1 MPTPTN
7 QPTNQPNTMN
17 TAAAELKRALIVHLD
32 LGGELPTFDKLTKL
46 VNGVETTTGEPLTLA
61 DIIRTTRDAVT
72 THADT
77 QTGNA
82 LDTMR
87 NALNRYEQTDV
98 SDTQTTWHQLQRM
111 QAALDTLKAMEIF
124 RL

>member
-1 MPTPTN
+1 MPTTTN
-7 QPTNQPNTMN
+7 NQN
-17 TAAAELKRALIVHLD
+17 TAAGALARIIQVKLETA
-32 LGGELPTFDKLTKL
+32 GELPTLEILPGLIKDA
-46 VNGVETTTGEPLTLA
+46 EAMTGQSITLA
-61 DIIRTTRDAVT
+61 DLVRATRNAIT
-72 THADT
+72 NHADT